1 MSGSSACPEDD
12 ALLQFVDGVD
22 DGSTPAH
29 VRTCNRCQVAVALV
43 LQSSSIG
50 GTTLP
55 AEELTSDG
63 LIAWIEE
70 AQRRRASL
78 LPQGT
83 KIGRYEIL
91 RRAGAGG
98 MGVVYLAHDPDLDR
112 KVAVKLLHP
121 DKSDDKRLLR
131 EARALAKVAHPNVV
145 TVHDVGAVD
154 EGVFVAMEFIEGQT
168 LREWLRAE
176 RDIDRILEVFIEA
189 GRGLLAAHA
198 AGLVHRDFKPDNVLI
213 GDDDRVRVTDF
224 GLARDHDPVRS
235 QITQMGAVVGTPW
248 YMAPEVLS
256 GSHADARSDQ
266 FSFAVTLYQA
276 LIGHRPRADLPLL
289 ESGALPA
296 RLRRVLQRALRTD
309 PAARFESMA
318 ELVSELTACR
328 SKRAPWRALAVA
340 LVAVAASLGLWALAD
355 RGREEA
361 RREETVPATQAPSDA
376 APLTPAAP
384 PSQTAASPSPTPDA
398 GAPPAPRPRVRPPEQ
413 QPSAAPS
420 ALPSS
425 NPLDEF

>member
-1 MSGSSACPEDD
+1 MSDCPDDD

-29 VRTCNRCQVAVALV
+29 VRACNRCQVAVALF
-43 LQSSSIG
+43 LQSSSFG

-55 AEELTSDG
+55 ADEVTADS
-63 LIAWIEE
+63 LIGWIEE
-70 AQRRRASL
+70 AQRRRASM

-83 KIGRYEIL
+83 KIGRYQIL

-131 EARALAKVAHPNVV
+131 EARAMAKVTHPNVV

-154 EGVFVAMEFIEGQT
+154 EGVFVAMEFVEGQT

-189 GRGLLAAHA
+189 GRGLAAAHA

-213 GDDDRVRVTDF
+213 GDDGRVRVTDF
-224 GLARDHDPVRS
+224 GLARDHDPLRS
-235 QITQMGAVVGTPW
+235 QITQIGAVVGTPW
-248 YMAPEVLS
+248 YMAPEVLA
-256 GSHADARSDQ
+256 GSQADARSDQ

-276 LIGHRPRADLPLL
+276 LVGHRPRPDLPLM
-289 ESGALPA
+289 ESGAALPA
-296 RLRRVLQRALRTD
+296 RVKRILQRALRPD

-318 ELVSELTACR
+318 ELVSELAASR
-328 SKRAPWRALAVA
+328 GKRAPWRAVVVVA
-340 LVAVAASLGLWALAD
+340 LVAVAASLGLWALAHPS
-355 RGREEA
+355 REEP
-361 RREETVPATQAPSDA
+361 REETVNQATSDV
-376 APLTPAAP
+376 PPPPAP
-384 PSQTAASPSPTPDA
+384 PPQTAAPDA
-398 GAPPAPRPRVRPPEQ
+398 GAPPAPQIRVQPPRPR
-413 QPSAAPS
+413 PSAAPS
-420 ALPSS
+420 AAPSS
-425 NPLDEF
+425 DPLDEF